1 VSQYPPMQPPQ
12 PPPGGGWDS
21 GGWQQAPPGPGQG
34 QAWTPPPQQPAPG
47 PQGWQTQPAGY
58 GAPPPGVP
66 GGPPVAKQSRGPVIW
81 IALGAV
87 VVAAAAGAYFAFF
100 AGGSDSGPAAA
111 VRTYYN
117 AAVDG
122 DCDTMVDHIDLDA
135 AGAPRATVLEQ
146 CQQLYEGDAIEEQDI
161 PTSLDEV
168 KVISE
173 TDSTAK
179 VSATYTTDE
188 GSDTEEVNLNKVDGD
203 WKIDLGSLSGEN
215 PEDTTTTTGTDDSTT
230 TTAEETTTTADETT
244 TTTATPST
252 TVAAEGT
259 LTPPPLDDPEAE
271 DAAKAQLAT
280 DCGGGNMT
288 ACDDLYWASDFGGEL
303 EAYAKSCG
311 GLVPT
316 ADASDQCVTRFGEQV
331 AAG

>member
-1 VSQYPPMQPPQ
+1 MSQYPPMQPPQ

-21 GGWQQAPPGPGQG
+21 GGWQQAPPGQG
-34 QAWTPPPQQPAPG
+34 QAWTPPPQQAPPG
-47 PQGWQTQPAGY
+47 PQGWQTQPGGY

-66 GGPPVAKQSRGPVIW
+66 GGPQVTKSGRGPAIW

-87 VVAAAAGAYFAFF
+87 LVAAAAGAYFAFF
-100 AGGSDSGPAAA
+100 ASGSDSSGPEAA
-111 VRTYYN
+111 VRTYYD

-122 DCDTMVDHIDLDA
+122 DCDTMVDHIDLAA

-146 CQQLYEGDAIEEQDI
+146 CKQLYEGDALEGSDV

-168 KVISE
+168 KVVSE
-173 TDSTAK
+173 TGSTAK
-179 VSATYTTDE
+179 VSVTYTTGE

-203 WKIDLGSLSGEN
+203 WKIDLGSLNGEN
-215 PEDTTTTTGTDDSTT
+215 PEDTTTTTGTDASTT
-230 TTAEETTTTADETT
+230 TTAEETTTTAEVTT
-244 TTTATPST
+244 TTTGTPST
-252 TVAAEGT
+252 TVAAEGA
-259 LTPPPLDDPEAE
+259 LTPPPLDGPEGQDTAN
-271 DAAKAQLAT
+271 AQLAT

-288 ACDDLYWASDFGGEL
+288 SCDQLYWDSDPSGEL
-303 EAYAKSCG
+303 EAYAKTCG

-316 ADASDQCVTRFGEQV
+316 ADAANQCVALFGEQV